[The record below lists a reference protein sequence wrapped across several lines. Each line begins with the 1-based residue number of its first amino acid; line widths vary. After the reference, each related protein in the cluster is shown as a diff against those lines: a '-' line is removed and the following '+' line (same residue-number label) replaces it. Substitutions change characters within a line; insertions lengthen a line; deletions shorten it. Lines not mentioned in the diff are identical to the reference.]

1 MTMTQAHEDD
11 FVIRIPR
18 AGYEAAAVGGAIG
31 VDLSGTPTDGF
42 TTEAIEGAGGGI
54 FTYAIYQCLLTGIRT
69 EGYVRKGQMTR
80 REQFKQVRT
89 TAWEATK
96 SGAAA
101 SIVIGV
107 VLAACP
113 FLVPVASIAGVVG
126 GCIAGT
132 RLINAGLDAFSP
144 EMKEELKTAATN
156 AGVSIV
162 GLTGGDEISNAASP
176 A

>member
-1 MTMTQAHEDD
+1 M
-11 FVIRIPR
+11 
-18 AGYEAAAVGGAIG
+18 
-31 VDLSGTPTDGF
+31 
-42 TTEAIEGAGGGI
+42 
-54 FTYAIYQCLLTGIRT
+54 
-69 EGYVRKGQMTR
+69 
-80 REQFKQVRT
+80 RT

-156 AGVSIV
+156 AGITIT
-162 GLTGGDEISNAASP
+162 GLTGGDETSNAASP